1 VSAVV
6 ERSVLR
12 QSQSL
17 GLPRWRHDHR
27 FPHGQTARSAIATV
41 TAVVVLLLLMRS
53 QTITAAPTNGLRR
66 VLVFNDL
73 GSVSSPGFAA
83 MDQAIFT
90 SLEESPY
97 RIEFYNENLE
107 TTLFPDTDSQHDFK
121 EWYVH
126 KYRDRKP
133 DVIIAVGQ
141 ASLKFMIESH
151 DTAFPNIPIIF
162 CGSTEEMVDQ
172 LKPNSQ
178 FTGVWAVAEPEK
190 TLNAALKLQP
200 DTKHVVVVGGAGA
213 FDRYVEDIVKKS
225 LRNYASKLEFTYL
238 TGLEMPT
245 LLERL
250 KHLPNNTIVFHTS
263 IMLDAAGAR
272 FIDATQSVP
281 MVASASNAPVFVLDD
296 VDLGMGTVGGNLLS
310 WASTGQVAARMAVRV
325 LNGEKPQ
332 DIPIVKSLNVYMF
345 DWRALRRWGFKESD
359 LPLGSLVLYRQRTFW
374 QIYKRYVI
382 AGTLL
387 LVAQAL
393 IIIGLL
399 WQRTQ
404 RKKIQTEL
412 VLSNNSLRESEE
424 RFRLVA
430 NTAPVLI
437 WMSGPDK
444 LRTYFN
450 QPWLEFTG
458 RSIEAE
464 LGDGWAEG
472 VYPEDLKGCLDAYNS
487 AFHQRR
493 PFKMQYRLRRND
505 GEYRWVFDIGV
516 ARFNPDRSFAGY
528 IGSSIDVTERK
539 MAEEAL
545 ASLSGR
551 LIDAQEEERKR
562 IAREIHDDYNQRLA
576 MLAMEVEE
584 LADQVGHSPVEAGP
598 IFHQIWNQIGEL
610 GSDLHSLSH
619 RLHSS
624 TLENLGL
631 VAGMKA
637 FCEEFAEQQEI
648 QVDFANENVPRGIP
662 ADAAL
667 CLFRVAQEG
676 LRNIKRHSGANKA
689 EVRLEASET
698 KLHLSIT
705 DQGRGFDVNQH
716 SPRDG
721 IGIRSMEERLRSFGG
736 QLEISSRP
744 MEGTRINAW
753 LPLRVASQ
761 RLA

>member
-1 VSAVV
+1 MAANRKTVV
-6 ERSVLR
+6 PYVFARWHTPRNQGRSKRGAGHTWIPLV
-12 QSQSL
+12 
-17 GLPRWRHDHR
+17 
-27 FPHGQTARSAIATV
+27 AIA
-41 TAVVVLLLLMRS
+41 AIVLS
-53 QTITAAPTNGLRR
+53 HPITAAPTKEVRRILILNEAGTSYPAIDIINRGIQSALR
-66 VLVFNDL
+66 N
-73 GSVSSPGFAA
+73 
-83 MDQAIFT
+83 
-90 SLEESPY
+90 SPY
-97 RIEFYNENLE
+97 RLEFYSEYLD
-107 TTLFPDTDSQHDFK
+107 TLLFPDPATQEAFRDF
-121 EWYVH
+121 YIY
-126 KYRDRKP
+126 KYQNRKP
-133 DVIIAVGQ
+133 DVIITIGP
-141 ASLKFMIESH
+141 SPLKFMQEVH
-151 DTAFPNIPIIF
+151 QRVFPGIPIVF
-162 CGSTEEMVDQ
+162 CLPFGNVPGAPALDSD
-172 LKPNSQ
+172 
-178 FTGVWAVAEPEK
+178 FTGVENDIAPAE
-190 TLNAALKLQP
+190 TLEIALRLQP
-200 DTKHVVVVGGAGA
+200 GTEHVVVAGGVSDLDKQQQ
-213 FDRYVEDIVKKS
+213 FYIKQRVK
-225 LRNYASKLEFTYL
+225 EFTDHLDITYMTDL
-238 TGLEMPT
+238 AMPD
-245 LLERL
+245 LIERL
-250 KHLPNNTIVFHTS
+250 MHLPSHTLVLFTS
-263 IMLDAAGAR
+263 VSLDAAGTR
-272 FIDATQSVP
+272 FKSSETGPLVADA
-281 MVASASNAPVFVLDD
+281 ANAPVFSLFD
-296 VDLGMGTVGGNLLS
+296 VYLNHGEVGGYLS
-310 WASTGQVAARMAVRV
+310 SLSEQGKVAGSMALRMLR
-325 LNGEKPQ
+325 GEKPQ
-332 DIPIVKSLNVYMF
+332 YIPKVKGVNTYMF
-345 DWRALRRWGFKESD
+345 DWRALKRWGLKETEI
-359 LPLGSLVLYRQRTFW
+359 PAGSIVINRQYTVWQLYKWYIVGGVCLF
-374 QIYKRYVI
+374 IF
-382 AGTLL
+382 
-387 LVAQAL
+387 QAL
-393 IIIGLL
+393 MIFGLL
-399 WQRTQ
+399 WQRAE
-404 RKKIQTEL
+404 RLKSEKA
-412 VLSNNSLRESEE
+412 VRESEE

-472 VYPEDLKGCLDAYNS
+472 VHPEDQRTCLDVYNS
-487 AFHQRR
+487 AFDQRR

-516 ARFNPDRSFAGY
+516 ARFNPDSSFAGY
-528 IGSSIDVTERK
+528 IGSCIDVTERK

-584 LADQVGHSPVEAGP
+584 LADQVGDSPVEAGP

-624 TLENLGL
+624 TLESLGL

-648 QVDFANENVPRGIP
+648 QVDFAHENVPRGIP

-667 CLFRVAQEG
+667 CLFRVTQEG

-689 EVRLEASET
+689 EVRLEASEK

-705 DQGRGFDVNQH
+705 DQGRGFVVNKH

-721 IGIRSMEERLRSFGG
+721 IGIRSMEERLRSLGG

-753 LPLRVASQ
+753 LPLKVTSQRVA
-761 RLA
+761 